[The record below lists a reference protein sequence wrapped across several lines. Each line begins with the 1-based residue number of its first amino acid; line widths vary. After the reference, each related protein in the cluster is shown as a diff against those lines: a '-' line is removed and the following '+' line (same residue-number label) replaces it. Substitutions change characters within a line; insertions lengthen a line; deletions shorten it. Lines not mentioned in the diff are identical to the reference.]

1 MRRVA
6 MKCMIES
13 GARWMAVV
21 TMLLLVAAAHAAAV
35 GPGRAQTGKTAAAH
49 VPGYL
54 GIGFHDLT
62 DEQASALHLK
72 GGHGVEILL
81 VDHDGP
87 AGKSGLR
94 PHDVILS
101 MNGQTVASAELLR
114 KMIHDMGAGSKLALG
129 IQRNGAAQ
137 TVSVQL
143 AERAD
148 VEREARL
155 KMVMPDAPAAPE
167 ADGMSSGF
175 VEHYTV
181 EPAPAPATNAPSF
194 LELMLH
200 TTPFT
205 GLAMEV
211 MEPQLAGFFGAPA
224 GTGLLV
230 QTVMANSPAADA
242 GLRAGD
248 VVLKVDGIGL
258 RTTSEWMKRLHA
270 SKGQPMSLTVL
281 RDKHEVTTTLTP
293 VFKKHASVEFVPLD
307 FGGLLL
313 SA

>member
-1 MRRVA
+1 
-6 MKCMIES
+6 MKHRTEI
-13 GARWMAVV
+13 GALALDAALAV
-21 TMLLLVAAAHAAAV
+21 LLVLLMAAGHAHAAALSAT
-35 GPGRAQTGKTAAAH
+35 PPAQAPRTVTPR

-62 DEQASALHLK
+62 EDQAAALHLK
-72 GGHGVEILL
+72 GGHGVEVLL

-101 MNGQTVASAELLR
+101 LNGQTVASAELLR
-114 KMIHDMGAGSKLALG
+114 KMIHDAGAGVGLTLA
-129 IQRNGAAQ
+129 IERNGQVQ
-137 TVSVQL
+137 TVNVQL

-155 KMVMPDAPAAPE
+155 KMAAPDPPPDS
-167 ADGMSSGF
+167 ASDPVVSGF
-175 VEHYTV
+175 VETYTIDPV
-181 EPAPAPATNAPSF
+181 PAPSANAPSF

-205 GLAMEV
+205 GLAMEA

-230 QTVMANSPAADA
+230 QTVMPNSPAAAA

-248 VVLKVDGIGL
+248 VVLRAD
-258 RTTSEWMKRLHA
+258 TTPLHTPADWMRRLHA
-270 SKGQPMSLTVL
+270 SKGQPIALIVL
-281 RDKHEVTTTLTP
+281 RDKHEQTLTLTP
-293 VFKKHASVEFVPLD
+293 VFKKHASLEQWIT
-307 FGGLLL
+307 GGGVLGV
-313 SA
+313 

>member
-1 MRRVA
+1 MRSF
-6 MKCMIES
+6 ES
-13 GARWMAVV
+13 GVRCATVAVA
-21 TMLLLVAAAHAAAV
+21 LLLPVAAHSAAV
-35 GPGRAQTGKTAAAH
+35 GRGHAQTGKTAAAH

-62 DEQASALHLK
+62 DEQAAALHLK

-101 MNGQTVASAELLR
+101 MNGQAVASAELLR
-114 KMIHDMGAGSKLALG
+114 KMIHDMGAGSKLTLG
-129 IQRNGAAQ
+129 IQRNGSAQ

-155 KMVMPDAPAAPE
+155 KMVIPDPPATAE
-167 ADGMSSGF
+167 ADGVVSGF
-175 VEHYTV
+175 VEHYTI
-181 EPAPAPATNAPSF
+181 EPAPSPAANAPSF

-205 GLAMEV
+205 GLAMEE
-211 MEPQLAGFFGAPA
+211 MGPQLAQFFGSPT
-224 GTGLLV
+224 GSGLLV
-230 QTVMANSPAADA
+230 HTVMANSPAADA

-248 VVLKVDGIGL
+248 VVLKVDGVGL

-270 SKGQPMSLTVL
+270 GKGQPMSLTVL

-293 VFKKHASVEFVPLD
+293 VFKKHASLD
-307 FGGLLL
+307 WPVVWLGEVFF